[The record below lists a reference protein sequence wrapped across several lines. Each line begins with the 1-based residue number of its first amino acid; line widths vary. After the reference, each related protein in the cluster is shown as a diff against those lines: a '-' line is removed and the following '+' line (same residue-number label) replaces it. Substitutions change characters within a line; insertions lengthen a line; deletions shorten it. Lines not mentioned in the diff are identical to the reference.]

1 MKNRRSLGLRIA
13 LIAYISS
20 FVVLI
25 SSIIILMF
33 NHNTMSERTL
43 VGFEIIEL
51 TCYVYIVTSNL
62 LYYLK
67 NDKLLMRFDLLKN
80 YEKQL
85 INNTKIDDM
94 SSDTEI
100 IIGNRFV
107 INNTPTDGFSFDPTK
122 EVKLYQ
128 LPKPIRAR
136 YNGQIINVYES
147 PTGNTLLTVVGVH
160 EVTDNSG
167 TPILEMFGRNGEI
180 WYLNLKSREIWRV
193 F

>member
-1 MKNRRSLGLRIA
+1 MENKRSLGLRIA

-20 FVVLI
+20 FIVLI

-33 NHNTMSERTL
+33 NHSVMSECTL
-43 VGFEIIEL
+43 VRFEIVEL
-51 TCYVYIVTSNL
+51 ACYVYIVTSNL

-67 NDKLLMRFDLLKN
+67 NDKLLMRFDLMKN

-85 INNTKIDDM
+85 INNTKINDA
-94 SSDTEI
+94 SADTEI

-107 INNTPTDGFSFDPTK
+107 IDDTPTDGFSFDPTK
-122 EVKLYQ
+122 EIKVYQ

-147 PTGNTLLTVVGVH
+147 PTGNTLLTVVGMH
-160 EVTDNSG
+160 EVTDNNG

>member
-1 MKNRRSLGLRIA
+1 
-13 LIAYISS
+13 
-20 FVVLI
+20 
-25 SSIIILMF
+25 
-33 NHNTMSERTL
+33 MSECTL
-43 VGFEIIEL
+43 VRFEIIEL
-51 TCYVYIVTSNL
+51 VCYVYIVTSNL

-67 NDKLLMRFDLLKN
+67 NDKLLMRFDLMKN

-85 INNTKIDDM
+85 ISNTKINDA

-107 INNTPTDGFSFDPTK
+107 INDTPTDGFSFDPTK
-122 EVKLYQ
+122 EIKVYQ

-147 PTGNTLLTVVGVH
+147 PTGNTLLTVVGMH
-160 EVTDNSG
+160 EVTDNNG

-180 WYLNLKSREIWRV
+180 WYLNLKSREIWRD